1 MGNLETSKSFRFV
14 EIDVMKGI
22 AIMLVVLGHVL
33 AWFYD
38 DFLVRIDSM
47 PYNEIVLWKYI
58 YSFHMPLFMF
68 VSGFV
73 VFNPCKKYTLL
84 KVGRRCTSYLIPWV
98 TFGVICSIYREEFN
112 IGNILGQY
120 WYFKTLAIFL
130 MLVFFLDTILGKVVK
145 IQRYKNLVVPV
156 LFSSVIL
163 GLSQICK
170 RYGGAVDLILDS
182 SHLDWNFFYFIV
194 GWYLRREKNIYEL
207 CKSDWV
213 LPICL
218 VFMIIHFVY
227 PKNIYVFFPLVAIL
241 FTANISQLLSDG
253 HIKKMII
260 SFGESTKDIY
270 ILHFFFMLKIPLI
283 GQYFESIIGLGIAP
297 AVVTQ
302 IFIGFPICLVI
313 TYLCY
318 KIGKVLNRNKYVAK
332 YCFGYI

>member
-1 MGNLETSKSFRFV
+1 MENLETSKSFRFV

-73 VFNPCKKYTLL
+73 VFNPCKKYTFL
-84 KVGRRCTSYLIPWV
+84 KVGRRCTSYLIPLV

-145 IQRYKNLVVPV
+145 KSRYKNLVVPV

-170 RYGGAVDLILDS
+170 RYGGGS
-182 SHLDWNFFYFIV
+182 
-194 GWYLRREKNIYEL
+194 
-207 CKSDWV
+207 
-213 LPICL
+213 
-218 VFMIIHFVY
+218 
-227 PKNIYVFFPLVAIL
+227 
-241 FTANISQLLSDG
+241 
-253 HIKKMII
+253 
-260 SFGESTKDIY
+260 
-270 ILHFFFMLKIPLI
+270 
-283 GQYFESIIGLGIAP
+283 
-297 AVVTQ
+297 
-302 IFIGFPICLVI
+302 
-313 TYLCY
+313 
-318 KIGKVLNRNKYVAK
+318 
-332 YCFGYI
+332 